1 MARLADA
8 LQRTKTSFADATS
21 HLQLI
26 FFRSLS
32 GSIDQFLGWGSIPGV
47 LSHLEKRNYFK

>member
-8 LQRTKTSFADATS
+8 LQRTKTSFADATT